1 MTQRSDFLSRREV
14 LRRAS
19 ALGLVAPAATGLG
32 LGLAAMGN
40 AAAAGATG
48 YKALVCVFMTGGNDA
63 MNMVLSTDPSTWQ
76 RYDSVR
82 GGVAEIA
89 LAAPGTP
96 AKASS
101 TVLHERLGGALG
113 VTATGGEGLAFH
125 PVMGGVRDLFNAKR
139 LAVMANVGPMVGP
152 LTKANY
158 LSGAGARPS
167 KLFSHNDQQTMWQ
180 AFGVEGSTR
189 GWGGQFADLLMAG
202 NQRAMFSGVSVA
214 GNAVWLNGATV
225 RGYQMGPAGP
235 VRLGG
240 TSGKVFGSSV
250 VQQKLQAITRTAA
263 NPHLLEREHAAVMAR
278 GQDAEAVL
286 ASGLPLNGPWGTTGQ
301 TATTDPLLQYV
312 EPDTGK
318 SALNPL
324 AYQLQA
330 VARTIAA
337 RDTLGMTRQVFFVS
351 MGGFDSHDNQ
361 PIAHARNMAKLA
373 HAMAYFDRTLASMGV
388 DQSVTTFTASDF
400 GRTFTSNGDG
410 TDHGWGG
417 HHLMMGGAVRGG
429 ALYGRMPTLGPSDGK
444 GGYDSPDLLPS
455 GVILPSTSVDQY
467 AATLGRWFGVGD
479 AELSTIL
486 PGLNNWSASS
496 RQLGFV

>member
-1 MTQRSDFLSRREV
+1 MTQRSDLLSRREL

-48 YKALVCVFMTGGNDA
+48 YKALVCVFMAGGNDA
-63 MNMVLSTDPSTWQ
+63 LNMVLGTDATTWQ

-82 GGVAEIA
+82 GGVGELA

-96 AKASS
+96 LKATS
-101 TVLHERLGGALG
+101 TLLHERLGGALG
-113 VTATGGEGLAFH
+113 VTASGGEGLAFH

-139 LAVMANVGPMVGP
+139 VAVMANVGPLIGP

-158 LSGAGARPS
+158 LSGAGARPA
-167 KLFSHNDQQTMWQ
+167 KLFSHNDQQSMWQ
-180 AFGVEGSTR
+180 SFGAEGTTR
-189 GWGGQFADLLMAG
+189 GWGGQFTDLLMAG
-202 NQRAMFSGVSVA
+202 NQRAMFSGISVA

-235 VRLGG
+235 VHLG
-240 TSGKVFGSSV
+240 SSNGKVFGSPV
-250 VQQKLQAITRTAA
+250 VQQKLQAITRSAA
-263 NPHLLEREHAAVMAR
+263 NPQLLEREHAAVMAR

-286 ASGLPLNGPWGTTGQ
+286 ASGLPVNGPWATNGQ
-301 TATTDPLLQYV
+301 TATTDPLLQYI

-318 SALNPL
+318 STLNPL

-330 VARTIAA
+330 VARSIAA
-337 RDTLGMTRQVFFVS
+337 RDTLGMSRQAFFVS
-351 MGGFDSHDNQ
+351 FGSFDSHDNQ
-361 PIAHARNMAKLA
+361 AIMHARNLAKLA
-373 HAMAYFDRTLASMGV
+373 HALAYFDRTLTSMGV
-388 DQSVTTFTASDF
+388 DQAVTTFTASDF
-400 GRTFTSNGDG
+400 GRSLASNGDG
-410 TDHGWGG
+410 TDHGWGA
-417 HHLMMGGAVRGG
+417 HHLVMGGAVRGG
-429 ALYGRMPTLGPSDGK
+429 ALYGRMPTLAAADGK
-444 GGYDSPDLLPS
+444 GGFDSPDLLNS
-455 GVILPSTSVDQY
+455 GVLLPSTSVDQY
-467 AATLGRWFGVGD
+467 AATLGRWFGVGE
-479 AELSTIL
+479 AELATIL